1 MPLTICQCNFSGRAA
16 HTVMEKKDASIIHS
30 LDKGLFLLETIEQA
44 SRPISL
50 QELWQTLK
58 WDKATIYR
66 LLVTLEKRG
75 YIHRDPEE
83 RKYSLGLKIYALYDS
98 LIRKLD
104 LQQITKSHLAFL
116 ARRTGQT
123 AHLAVAVGS
132 CIVFIDRAV
141 GSEIL
146 SVNTQIGAMEP
157 LHCTALGKAYL
168 AYVEPERREELLA
181 GPLKKSTPRTVVS
194 RRGLQ
199 REMAAIRDRG
209 YAVDDGEYNDG
220 ILCIASP
227 ILSSL
232 GPPVALVGISGPKS
246 RISDARVAEYG
257 RMIRKHAMEIS
268 SAFGFDGKA
277 TS

>member
-1 MPLTICQCNFSGRAA
+1 
-16 HTVMEKKDASIIHS
+16 MEKKDTSIIYS

-44 SRPISL
+44 AQPISL

-58 WDKATIYR
+58 WDKSTIYR

-75 YIHRDPEE
+75 YIHRDPKE

-104 LQQITKSHLAFL
+104 VQQITKSHLALL

-168 AYVEPERREELLA
+168 AYVEPEKLEELLA
-181 GPLKKSTPRTVVS
+181 GPLVKYTPRTIVS

-199 REMAAIRDRG
+199 KEMAAIRDRG
-209 YAVDDGEYNDG
+209 YAVDDEEYNDG

-227 ILSSL
+227 ILNAHGLPGRPDGGL
-232 GPPVALVGISGPKS
+232 GSEKPHQRLPCRGVRPRDQEARNGDFERVRLRHKKRVVAGRQGARRRGPS
-246 RISDARVAEYG
+246 AARL
-257 RMIRKHAMEIS
+257 S
-268 SAFGFDGKA
+268 
-277 TS
+277 

>member
-1 MPLTICQCNFSGRAA
+1 
-16 HTVMEKKDASIIHS
+16 MEKKDNSIIYS

-44 SRPISL
+44 AQPISL

-58 WDKATIYR
+58 WDKSTIYR

-75 YIHRDPEE
+75 YIHRDPKE
-83 RKYSLGLKIYALYDS
+83 RKYSLGMKIYALYDS

-104 LQQITKSHLAFL
+104 VQQITKSHLALL

-157 LHCTALGKAYL
+157 LHCTALGKG
-168 AYVEPERREELLA
+168 VPRVRRA
-181 GPLKKSTPRTVVS
+181 GEAGGAARGTVGEVHAADHREQAGAAEGDGRHPRQGV
-194 RRGLQ
+194 RG
-199 REMAAIRDRG
+199 G
-209 YAVDDGEYNDG
+209 
-220 ILCIASP
+220 
-227 ILSSL
+227 
-232 GPPVALVGISGPKS
+232 
-246 RISDARVAEYG
+246 
-257 RMIRKHAMEIS
+257 
-268 SAFGFDGKA
+268 
-277 TS
+277 

>member
-1 MPLTICQCNFSGRAA
+1 MSMIFFEGEKHAI
-16 HTVMEKKDASIIHS
+16 MEKKDNSIIYS

-44 SRPISL
+44 SQPISL
-50 QELWQTLK
+50 QELWQALK
-58 WDKATIYR
+58 WDKSTIYR

-75 YIHRDPEE
+75 YIHRDPKA

-123 AHLAVAVGS
+123 AHLAVGVGS

-141 GSEIL
+141 GSEVL

-168 AYVEPERREELLA
+168 AYVEPEKLEELLA
-181 GPLKKSTPRTVVS
+181 GPLEKFTPRTIVS

-209 YAVDDGEYNDG
+209 YAVDDEEYNDG
-220 ILCIASP
+220 IVCIASP
-227 ILSSL
+227 ILNAHGL
-232 GPPVALVGISGPKS
+232 PVALMGVSGPKS
-246 RISDARVAEYG
+246 RISEARVEEYG
-257 RMIRKHAMEIS
+257 RVIRKHAMEIS
-268 SAFGFDGKA
+268 KTFGFGAKN